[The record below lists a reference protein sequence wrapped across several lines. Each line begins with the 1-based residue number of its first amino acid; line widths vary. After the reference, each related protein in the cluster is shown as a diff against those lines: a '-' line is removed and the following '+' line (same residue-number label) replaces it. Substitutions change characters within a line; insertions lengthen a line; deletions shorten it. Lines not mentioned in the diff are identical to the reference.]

1 LEIALSMATPRL
13 CKNCAAPVKWLET
26 DCPSCGKP
34 TGQRLPWYGWV
45 LGGLLVLLI
54 FLTLS
59 DFNALG
65 QFFTSLA
72 GLHR

>member
-1 LEIALSMATPRL
+1 MAAQRL
-13 CKNCAAPVKWLET
+13 CKNCSAPVRWLET
-26 DCPSCGKP
+26 DCPACGKP

-54 FLTLS
+54 FLALS
-59 DFNALG
+59 DFDALG